1 MIKNLL
7 CVYRHGNEDEHVH
20 KDIYKCDAAT
30 QIRPTLQENDFFKND
45 IHISKEIGGGRDMV
59 AI

>member
-20 KDIYKCDAAT
+20 KDINVMQQLKSDLHCKKM
-30 QIRPTLQENDFFKND
+30 IF
-45 IHISKEIGGGRDMV
+45 SKMIFTFLKRLEVGEIW
-59 AI
+59 